1 MHKIQWDNSRCR
13 GCYIRVDLTLIFA
26 VEGRDISRVSAANT
40 ILQSFMTS
48 SYVSICSLLTSFFFL
63 SSLFFPSSYGSSS
76 SSSSCSSLMLVD
88 YFFTDVDECTAST
101 SVCGIHFNGI
111 NTLGSYRCE
120 YKYSGESCH
129 GKKSTYHVFLFVAAQ
144 LNSFE
149 AR

>member
-13 GCYIRVDLTLIFA
+13 GCYIRVDLTLKFV
-26 VEGRDISRVSAANT
+26 VEARDISRVSAANT
-40 ILQSFMTS
+40 IWQSFITS

-63 SSLFFPSSYGSSS
+63 SSLFFPSSYGLT

-88 YFFTDVDECTAST
+88 CFFTDVDECTAST
-101 SVCGIHFNGI
+101 SVCGIHFKCI

-120 YKYSGESCH
+120 YKYSRESCQ
-129 GKKSTYHVFLFVAAQ
+129 GKKSTNHVFLFVVAQ